1 MTICEEVQSQLS
13 LLVDGQL
20 PERGTQGLVRSHL
33 EACAACRGALQDL
46 ERLRRAAAALGPMTP
61 PDHVWLEVAGQ
72 MRLSPAPTPEVAEP
86 VRRARARAA
95 IVQWIGLA
103 AALVIATLGYY
114 GLQRAAGGDTPAGS
128 VQPAGNVQPAGTV
141 EAVAEE
147 LRLATEHYENA
158 VAELEALAKADAGT
172 LDPDV
177 AATLRQNIQTI
188 DVAIAESR
196 TALSKNPGSEPA
208 RASLFEALRRKV
220 GVLQATVTLMNEMR
234 KGNQAGAAAAAA
246 VFGKKS

>member
-33 EACAACRGALQDL
+33 ETCAACRGALQDL

-114 GLQRAAGGDTPAGS
+114 GLQRAAGGDTPAG
-128 VQPAGNVQPAGTV
+128 NVQPAGTV

-158 VAELEALAKADAGT
+158 VAELEALAKADAST